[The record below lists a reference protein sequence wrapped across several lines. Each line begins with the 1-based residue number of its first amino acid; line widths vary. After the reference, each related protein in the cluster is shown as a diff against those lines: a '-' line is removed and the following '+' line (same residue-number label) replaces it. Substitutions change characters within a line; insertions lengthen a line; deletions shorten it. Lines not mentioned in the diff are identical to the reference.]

1 MGGRLGRG
9 VQSMLAQREEE
20 RGEGKVGGRGIGG
33 RGMGEEIGWMNSA
46 QGEKGLEDEK
56 YG

>member
-1 MGGRLGRG
+1 
-9 VQSMLAQREEE
+9 MLAQREEE